1 MYIPWLVLLAALVAW
16 RWQVV
21 RKNEL
26 VADAEKRILGL
37 QDALSRT
44 AKELDDFELNIIQ
57 LIRITQ
63 RRVKRDATLDALT
76 ELENLEESVPMA
88 KLLTPTNRY

>member
-1 MYIPWLVLLAALVAW
+1 MYISWLMIVIVLVAW
-16 RWQVV
+16 RFQVV

-26 VADAEKRILGL
+26 IADAEKQIVGL

-44 AKELDDFELNIIQ
+44 AQELDDFELNIIQ

-63 RRVKRDATLDALT
+63 CRVKRDATLDTLT